1 MLSKSLLM
9 GYLVHL
15 DTFSLAELCVECA
28 WDGVSRDTLGCYPRT
43 QEMRQI
49 QTQRQE
55 PKQAS
60 WERMGS
66 ANTILVVRADLKMGK
81 GKTGVQC
88 SCTAVSAYK
97 QVQRRNLQG
106 NQRMGMLW

>member
-1 MLSKSLLM
+1 M

-15 DTFSLAELCVECA
+15 DTFSLAEFYVERA
-28 WDGVSRDTLGCYPRT
+28 WDGVCRDTLGCYPRT

-60 WERMGS
+60 WERMGRTK
-66 ANTILVVRADLKMGK
+66 TILVVRTDLKMGK
-81 GKTGVQC
+81 GKTGAQC

-97 QVQRRNLQG
+97 QVQRRNLV
-106 NQRMGMLW
+106 